1 MFVLKAVLA
10 SSVLAS
16 SAVAHF
22 TLDYPPTRGFDDDK
36 EPQFCGGFNTVSS
49 VRNPFPLNGAPVW
62 IDSHH
67 TLASVATFVSN
78 KTSPSNFSDFTNVTN
93 YFQVKNGEYC
103 WGIDFEGL
111 GFTNGSE
118 VTVQI
123 QYNGGDGNLFQC
135 TDLVLLSDYTIPTN
149 RTCATDASV
158 TAVNIS
164 ATVPVPSAAPASTSA
179 PGASGSHSG
188 SAGASA
194 APTSSSKPSGELIAK
209 PINLAAAAVGV
220 LALGW
225 VAL

>member
-1 MFVLKAVLA
+1 M
-10 SSVLAS
+10 
-16 SAVAHF
+16 
-22 TLDYPPTRGFDDDK
+22 
-36 EPQFCGGFNTVSS
+36 
-49 VRNPFPLNGAPVW
+49 W

-78 KTSPSNFSDFTNVTN
+78 KTAPSNFSDFTNITN
-93 YFQVKNGEYC
+93 YFQVKTGEYC

-123 QYNGGDGNLFQC
+123 QYNGVSRIESCSLCIDANISQGDGNLFQC

-149 RTCATDASV
+149 RTCQTDASV

-164 ATVPVPSAAPASTSA
+164 ATVPIPSAAPASTSA
-179 PGASGSHSG
+179 PAASGSHSG

-194 APTSSSKPSGELIAK
+194 SASPSSKPSGDLIAK
-209 PINLAAAAVGV
+209 PINLVAAAVSV